1 MDFVH
6 LHLHSEY
13 SLLDGACRIKDIPA
27 AVKAAGQSAAAIT
40 DHGVMYGAVSFYK
53 ACIAENIK
61 PIIGCEIYIRP
72 FESKAPR
79 DVYGG
84 NLDRLVLLVKNEEGY
99 RNLIELVSRGF
110 TEGEF
115 NLPSVEFSD
124 LSRYAS
130 GLIALSGSA
139 NGGVGRRIAAND
151 TASAREYA
159 QKLAS
164 IYKDSFYLE
173 LMNHGLEPERVIM
186 PEIAAVARE
195 NGLPLVLTNNVHYLS
210 QSDSEA
216 HRVLKCIQTNS
227 RITDPLPEDF
237 ETSEFYLKNADEMR
251 KTLPGLPEI
260 DEAMANTVRIAE
272 SCNFDF
278 EFKKRYLPTFTPP
291 DGSKP
296 DAYIKKRTYDG
307 LKRRL
312 DEGSVIYDDEFSA
325 EDYKMRIE
333 FELLVIANMRYSE
346 YFLIVADFVNYAKDN
361 KIPTGPGRGSGA
373 GSLVAYL
380 LRITDI
386 DPLKYGLLF
395 ETFLNAERVSMP
407 DFDIDFCS
415 VRRTEVIEY
424 VSDRYGKDH
433 VCQIVTFGTLA
444 ARAVVR
450 DVGRAMGMSS
460 SELSDVARTI
470 PRMLNITLDDALKMP
485 ELKKLYESFD
495 EIRQLIDI
503 SKRLE
508 GMPRNTS
515 THAAGVVI
523 TDKPITY
530 YVPLS
535 KNDNTVVTQYDMDT
549 LAELG
554 LLKFDFLGLRYLTV
568 IDNAEQQIRKTDPEF
583 SVERIPLDDAATF
596 ELISSGHTDGLF
608 QLESSGMKQLL
619 VNMKPANLRDVMVA
633 IALYR
638 PGPME
643 SIGRFLENRR
653 NPSKIVYK
661 NPELKKILEET
672 CGCIVYQ
679 EQVMMIFR
687 FIAGYSYGKADIV
700 RRAIA
705 KKQQGVIE
713 KERSTFI
720 SGAAERGMSEED
732 AGELFESMIDF
743 SNYGFKK
750 SHAAAYGMISY
761 RTAYLKAHFPA
772 IYIAALMNS
781 SQGTESL
788 SPYLSEAGRLKIN
801 IRKPD
806 INTSDVGFTVSEGEI
821 IYGLSFIKNVGKTM
835 AEAAVKHRSE
845 GGNYRSLTDYVTRGL
860 QSEISQR
867 GLESLISSGCFD
879 NFGTNRRRMLMASPT
894 LLANAAERLRSG
906 VSGQIDL
913 FGTAERAAAT
923 DDSDFPE
930 MTEMPKSLMLAQE
943 KELTGMYFTGSPM
956 DEYSEMCA
964 AVNPDVIEAINSA
977 FSNEDDADA
986 GSQSFGDN
994 TSGGGGSGEA
1004 ELRIYRDG
1012 SAVRVAGFVTSRSDK
1027 VTRRDENAMMSFV
1040 RIEDASGV
1048 IEGIVFPKA
1057 MERLSPL
1064 LETGAAVAAE
1074 GRLSSRDGDEGVKLL
1089 INNVFPLMKNA
1100 EFRAKGA
1107 DAQHPRPSQPAYRSK
1122 PEPPTPPQRRDF
1134 SAAAEQKPAAN
1145 SQIVNKNNSGNLP
1158 EKIYLKVKSASAPEM
1173 KRALAI
1179 VSIFEGPVQVI
1190 FYDASRK
1197 KYASSGLGITASPFV
1212 IAELKELLGEDAVV
1226 PK

>member
-27 AVKAAGQSAAAIT
+27 AVKAAGQSAVAIT

-53 ACIAENIK
+53 ACIAENVK

-72 FESKAPR
+72 LDSKAPR
-79 DVYGG
+79 DVYGD
-84 NLDRLVLLVKNEEGY
+84 NLDRLVLLVKNDEGY

-115 NLPSVEFSD
+115 NMPAVDFSD
-124 LSRYAS
+124 LGRYGS

-139 NGGVGRRIAAND
+139 KGGVGRRIAANNL
-151 TASAREYA
+151 ASAREYA
-159 QKLAS
+159 LRLAS
-164 IYKDSFYLE
+164 IYKDNFYLE
-173 LMNHGLEPERVIM
+173 LMNHGLDSERAVM
-186 PEIAAVARE
+186 LETAALARE
-195 NGLPLVLTNNVHYLS
+195 TGLPLVLTNNVHYLER
-210 QSDSEA
+210 SDSEA

-237 ETSEFYLKNADEMR
+237 ETDEFYLKNADEMR
-251 KTLPGLPEI
+251 QTFPGLSEI
-260 DEAMANTVRIAE
+260 DEAMENTVKIAE

-296 DAYIKKRTYDG
+296 DAYIKKCAYDG

-312 DEGSVIYDDEFSA
+312 DEGSVIYDEEFSA

-361 KIPTGPGRGSGA
+361 NIPTGPGRGSGA

-386 DPLKYGLLF
+386 DPLRYGLLF

-415 VRRTEVIEY
+415 ARRPEVIKY

-495 EIRQLIDI
+495 EIKQLIDI

-523 TDKPITY
+523 TDKPITH
-530 YVPLS
+530 YVPLA
-535 KNDNTVVTQYDMDT
+535 KNDDTVVTQYDMDT

-568 IDNAEQQIRKTDPEF
+568 IDNAEQQIRKINPDF
-583 SVERIPLDDAATF
+583 SAERIPLDDAATF
-596 ELISSGHTDGLF
+596 ELVSSGHTDGMF
-608 QLESSGMKQLL
+608 QLESAGMRQLL
-619 VNMKPANLRDVMVA
+619 VNMKPANLRDIMVA

-653 NPSKIVYK
+653 DPSKIVYK

-687 FIAGYSYGKADIV
+687 FVAGYTYGKADIV

-720 SGAAERGMSEED
+720 RGAAERGMSETD

-806 INTSDVGFTVSEGEI
+806 INTSDVGFTVSGGDI

-845 GGNYRSLTDYVTRGL
+845 GGPYRSLTDYVTRGL

-867 GLESLISSGCFD
+867 GLESLISAGCFD
-879 NFGTNRRRMLMASPT
+879 NFGINRRRMLMASPT

-913 FGTAERAAAT
+913 FGNNAEQTMT
-923 DDSDFPE
+923 DEDTDFPE
-930 MTEMPKSLMLAQE
+930 MTEMPKSLLLAQE
-943 KELTGMYFTGSPM
+943 KELTGMYFSGSPM

-964 AVNPDVIEAINSA
+964 AIKPDVIEAVNSA
-977 FSNEDDADA
+977 FSNED
-986 GSQSFGDN
+986 GSDEIP
-994 TSGGGGSGEA
+994 GGIVSSDGTD
-1004 ELRIYRDG
+1004 LRIYRDG
-1012 SAVRVAGFVTSRSDK
+1012 SNVRVAGFVTSRSDK
-1027 VTRRDENAMMSFV
+1027 VTRRDENAMISFV
-1040 RIEDASGV
+1040 RIEDASGA

-1064 LETGAAVAAE
+1064 LEVGAAVAVE

-1089 INNVFPLMKNA
+1089 INSVSPLMKNA
-1100 EFRAKGA
+1100 EFRASGTDIRLPRHSGA
-1107 DAQHPRPSQPAYRSK
+1107 AHRSNPEQPRQ
-1122 PEPPTPPQRRDF
+1122 PEPKRGDF
-1134 SAAAEQKPAAN
+1134 STATEQKSAEKSQIDNKNSVPAA
-1145 SQIVNKNNSGNLP
+1145 KL
-1158 EKIYLKVKSASAPEM
+1158 YLKVPSASAPEM

-1179 VSIFEGPVQVI
+1179 TSIFAGPVQVI

-1212 IAELKELLGEDAVV
+1212 IAELKELLGADAVIL
-1226 PK
+1226 K